1 MDHNKRNKIVVKG
14 IVQGVGF
21 RPFVYRL
28 AVNEDLKGFVM
39 NSSQGVEIEVEGQPE
54 ALDRFLKRLRL
65 NPPILARI
73 TEITVSEIITNGDV
87 EFIIRSS
94 RQEEEHS
101 TLLSP
106 DISICEDC
114 LNELFDPNDRRYRYP
129 FINCTNCGPR
139 YTIIQDIPYDR
150 AKTTMSLFMMCPD
163 CQKEYH
169 DPKNRRFHA
178 QPNAC
183 SICGPRVW
191 LTDKS
196 GREIESD
203 HPILEA
209 AKNLKE
215 GKILAI
221 KGLGGFHLACDA
233 TNQAAVSLLRERKRK
248 EEKPLA
254 IMVHDLKS
262 LETFA
267 ELNTKERDLLLS
279 PRRPIVLLKKKAS
292 HPLAES
298 LSPRN
303 SYFGV
308 MLPYTPL
315 HYLILNEDFTALVM
329 TSGNIAEEPIA
340 IGNEEALKRL
350 GDIADFFLMHNR
362 DIYLRNDDSVSRV
375 AAGLPRFI
383 RRSRGYVP
391 VPIFLQRK
399 GPSVLAVGGELKN
412 TICLTKSDHAF
423 LSQHIGDLENV
434 ETLNFFEESIDHLKR
449 ILQIEPVVIAH
460 DLHPDYLSTRWSMEH
475 RELPRFG
482 VQHHH
487 AHIASCLAENGCD
500 EKVIGISLDGTG
512 YGTDGQLWGGEIL
525 LADLVSFERLA
536 HFEYRPMPGG
546 TAAIREPWRMAI
558 AYLYEAYKNDSDIRQ
573 QEDLFMKKLYFLP
586 LIEAL
591 DYNHVRHV
599 IRMIQQGMNVT
610 YTSSLGR
617 LFDGVAALIGLRKS
631 MTFEGQAAME
641 LEMVMGDSKWHGDSE
656 KGYHFKVIENDRM
669 IIISP
674 NAVICQIINDISSG
688 EPVGKI
694 SLKFHIGLIKTLLNV
709 CQLIR
714 DRTTIHVAAFSGGC
728 FQNRFLLEHLS
739 IMLESA
745 GFEVLMHSHVPTNDG
760 GLALGQAVVASYKF
774 MQCDGSFHS

>member
-1 MDHNKRNKIVVKG
+1 
-14 IVQGVGF
+14 
-21 RPFVYRL
+21 L

-54 ALDRFLKRLRL
+54 ALDRFVNRLRL

-73 TEITVSEIITNGDV
+73 TEIAITEITTNGDV

-94 RQEEEHS
+94 QQEEEHS
-101 TLLSP
+101 TLISP
-106 DISICEDC
+106 DISVCDDC
-114 LNELFDPNDRRYRYP
+114 LNELFNPNDRRYRYP

-150 AKTTMSLFMMCPD
+150 AKTTMSSFTMCPD
-163 CQKEYH
+163 CQREYH
-169 DPKNRRFHA
+169 DPRDRRFHA
-178 QPNAC
+178 QPNGC
-183 SICGPRVW
+183 PVCGPRVW

-196 GREIESD
+196 GREIEID
-203 HPILEA
+203 DPILEA

-215 GKILAI
+215 GKIIAI

-233 TNQAAVSLLRERKRK
+233 TNHAVVSLLRERKRK

-254 IMVHDLKS
+254 VMVRDLKF
-262 LETFA
+262 LKTFA

-279 PRRPIVLLKKKAS
+279 PRRPIVLLKKKVP

-298 LSPRN
+298 LAPRN
-303 SYFGV
+303 GYFGV

-340 IGNEEALKRL
+340 IGNEEAPNRL
-350 GDIADFFLMHNR
+350 RNVADFFLMHNR
-362 DIYLRNDDSVSRV
+362 DIFLRNDDSVNRIV
-375 AAGLPRFI
+375 AGLPRFV

-391 VPIFLQRK
+391 VPVFLRRK
-399 GPSVLAVGGELKN
+399 CPSVLAVGGELKN
-412 TICLTKSDHAF
+412 TICLTKNDHAF
-423 LSQHIGDLENV
+423 LGQHIGDLENV
-434 ETLNFFEESIDHLKR
+434 ETLAFFEESIDHLKR
-449 ILQIEPVVIAH
+449 ILQIKPVAIAH
-460 DLHPDYLSTRWSMEH
+460 DLHPDYLSTRWAMEH

-487 AHIASCLAENGCD
+487 AHIVSCLAENGCD
-500 EKVIGISLDGTG
+500 EKVIGLSLDGTG

-525 LADLVSFERLA
+525 LADVVSFERRA

-546 TAAIREPWRMAI
+546 TMAVREPWRMAM
-558 AYLYEAYKNDSDIRQ
+558 AFLYEAYKNDDDIRQ
-573 QEDLFMKKLYFLP
+573 REDRFMKKLDSLP
-586 LIEAL
+586 LMESL
-591 DYNHVRHV
+591 DYNHVRQV
-599 IRMIQQGMNVT
+599 IRMIQHGTNVT

-617 LFDGVAALIGLRKS
+617 LFDGVAALIGLRES
-631 MTFEGQAAME
+631 VTFEGQAAME
-641 LEMVMGDSKWHGDSE
+641 LEMAMEDSTWHGDVG
-656 KGYHFKVIENDRM
+656 KGYHFEVTEDDHM
-669 IIISP
+669 FIISP
-674 NAVICQIINDISSG
+674 NTVICQIVNDIFSE
-688 EPVGKI
+688 EPIGKI
-694 SLKFHIGLIKTLLNV
+694 SLKFHIGLMKTLLDI

-714 DRTTIHVAAFSGGC
+714 DRNTINIVAFSGGC

-739 IMLESA
+739 IILERA

-774 MQCDGSFHS
+774 MQYDRSFNS